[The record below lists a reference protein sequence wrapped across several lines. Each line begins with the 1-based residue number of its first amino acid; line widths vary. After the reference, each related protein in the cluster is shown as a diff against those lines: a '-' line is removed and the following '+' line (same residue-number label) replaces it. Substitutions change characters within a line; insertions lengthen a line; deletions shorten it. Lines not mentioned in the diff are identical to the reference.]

1 MSTPVLTEA
10 NDEEKAARDV
20 LCHAEWG
27 ARLTVPQF
35 VSREARLRA
44 HLWARREMRTWLW
57 RESQAAGAR
66 VLASCETFR
75 MDSFSRGLEGNT
87 YGVASVFTE
96 PSLRGRGYAGAM
108 MRALVSRLREEDP
121 RAQTS
126 ILFSDVGAPL
136 YERAGYEAV
145 SEPWDRVI
153 ETRAAAA
160 LSPGVRLFSETELEP
175 EWRSVQRPEEAAFLV
190 WPSAAQLDWHLER
203 ERIYAG
209 ILGGRRPA
217 AIGAALHDSRIFW
230 AADFKN
236 GRLMVLH
243 LSAHDESDRATLLD
257 AACSVAHEAGLAR
270 VVRWEDPAPP
280 RLDGEGGRMT
290 RMTRVRR
297 SGELPMLAPLNAN
310 VTAAAWTHLPRGL
323 WV

>member
-1 MSTPVLTEA
+1 MPAPVLTEA

-44 HLWARREMRTWLW
+44 HPWAEREMRTWLW
-57 RESQAAGAR
+57 REGEAAGAR

-75 MDSFSRGLEGNT
+75 MDSFSRGVAGNT
-87 YGVASVFTE
+87 YGVASVFSE
-96 PSLRGRGYAGAM
+96 PSLRGHGHAGAM

-145 SEPWDRVI
+145 SEPWDWVI

-160 LSPGVRLFSETELEP
+160 LPPSVRLLSESELER
-175 EWRSVQRPEEAAFLV
+175 EWRSVQRPEDAAFLV

-209 ILGGRRPA
+209 MLGGTRPA
-217 AIGAALHDSRIFW
+217 AIGAALHASRIFW

-243 LSAHDESDRATLLD
+243 LSVRDESDRVTLLE

-270 VVRWEDPAPP
+270 VVGWEDPASP
-280 RLDGEGGRMT
+280 RIDGEAGGVT
-290 RMTRVRR
+290 RPTRVRR
-297 SGELPMLAPLNAN
+297 SGELPMLAPLNAT
-310 VTAAAWTHLPRGL
+310 VTAADWTHLSRGL